1 MSEGLK
7 LAEYFVRQYNTAAV
21 SAMQEMQAD
30 AAGELIDAIDDSLS
44 VLTLRSM
51 LPRTAAKCIET
62 ISKASATKYI
72 SCLKPKEAAA
82 ILRYTTDEVRD
93 ALLAKLPR
101 RQAIRVSMLLRYQS
115 SLVGAWMETA
125 SVTFCGDTRIA
136 DAKGQVI
143 DEAYVYSQIYVVDDL
158 NELIGAVSMVELLQ
172 QKGEEQSVSSIM
184 NLPVEPIY
192 ASSTLRQAVESPLWK
207 NSDVLPV
214 IDRDRKLIGIVRFID
229 LWGALEEPSSTT
241 ERAVQSHFEVLG
253 VAEIYCLRLA
263 DVMVAALSANRRVT

>member
-7 LAEYFVRQYNTAAV
+7 LAEYFVRQYNAAAV

-62 ISKASATKYI
+62 IAQASAIKYI
-72 SCLKPKEAAA
+72 SSLKPKEAAA

-93 ALLAKLPR
+93 ALLSKLPR

-125 SVTFCGDTRIA
+125 SVTFRGDTRIA
-136 DAKGQVI
+136 DAKGQVF

-158 NELIGAVSMVELLQ
+158 NEVIGAVSMVDLLQ
-172 QKGEEQSVSSIM
+172 QKDEEQSVSSIM
-184 NLPVEPIY
+184 NTLVAPIF
-192 ASSTLRQAVESPLWK
+192 ASLTLRQAVESPVWK
-207 NSDVLPV
+207 NSDILPV
-214 IDRDRKLIGIVRFID
+214 IDRDQKLIGIVRFID

>member
-7 LAEYFVRQYNTAAV
+7 LAEYFVRQYNAAAI

-30 AAGELIDAIDDSLS
+30 AVGELIDAIDDSLS

-51 LPRTAAKCIET
+51 LPRTAAECIET
-62 ISKASATKYI
+62 ISNASATKYV
-72 SCLKPKEAAA
+72 SCLKPKETAA

-101 RQAIRVSMLLRYQS
+101 RQAIRISMLLRYQS

-125 SVTFCGDTRIA
+125 SVTFRSDTRIA

-158 NELIGAVSMVELLQ
+158 NEMIGAVSMVDLLQ
-172 QKGEEQSVSSIM
+172 QTHEEQSVSSIM
-184 NLPVEPIY
+184 NTPIEPIY
-192 ASSTLRQAVESPLWK
+192 ASLTLRQAVESPLWK
-207 NSDVLPV
+207 HSDVLPV

-229 LWGALEEPSSTT
+229 LWAALEEPSTTT

>member
-7 LAEYFVRQYNTAAV
+7 LAEYFVRRYNAAAV

-51 LPRTAAKCIET
+51 LPSTAAKCIES
-62 ISKASATKYI
+62 ISKSSATKYI
-72 SCLKPKEAAA
+72 SSLNPKEAAS

-125 SVTFCGDTRIA
+125 SVTFRVDTDIA

-158 NELIGAVSMVELLQ
+158 NEVIGAVSMVELLQ
-172 QKGEEQSVSSIM
+172 QNGEGKSVSSIM
-184 NLPVEPIY
+184 NAPVEPIY
-192 ASSTLRQAVESPLWK
+192 ASSTLRQAVESPNWK
-207 NSDVLPV
+207 KSDVVPV

-229 LWGALEEPSSTT
+229 LWGALEEPSSRT
-241 ERAVQSHFEVLG
+241 ERAVQSHSEVLG